1 MYEYLASVQS
11 AVRRFNDRVKTLAK
25 NFGENSAV
33 MNKIKVSVD
42 VFLKDNL
49 RYKDGVPQI
58 YKPSD
63 IFGDKEKMNA
73 LQHLDESLKT
83 WGEYRRQYE
92 KEYQGYIEEGKSK
105 ITYKNAGDTPLQF
118 GDFIQTMENVD
129 KAIRE
134 TPSDAM
140 PERALAILKK
150 TGERNTYK
158 ELFYVYNILKEKGF
172 A

>member
-11 AVRRFNDRVKTLAK
+11 AVRRFNERAKTLAK

-42 VFLKDNL
+42 VFFKDNL

-58 YKPSD
+58 FKPSD
-63 IFGDKEKMNA
+63 IYGDDEKMKA
-73 LQHLDESLKT
+73 LQYLDEHLKT
-83 WGEYRRQYE
+83 WGDYRRQYE
-92 KEYQGYIEEGKSK
+92 NEYTGYIEEGQDILK
-105 ITYKNAGDTPLQF
+105 YKDTSDKLGF
-118 GDFIQTMENVD
+118 SDFIQTMENID
-129 KAIRE
+129 KALRE
-134 TPSDAM
+134 TPSEDM
-140 PERALAILKK
+140 PERALAIMKK
-150 TGERNTYK
+150 TGARKTYK

>member
-11 AVRRFNDRVKTLAK
+11 AVRRFNDRVKSLAK

-63 IFGDKEKMNA
+63 IFGDDEKMKA

-83 WGEYRRQYE
+83 WGEYRKQYE
-92 KEYQGYIEEGKSK
+92 NNTKEDENYTHGKGAKSVILNNS
-105 ITYKNAGDTPLQF
+105 ITVPAFFK
-118 GDFIQTMENVD
+118 
-129 KAIRE
+129 
-134 TPSDAM
+134 
-140 PERALAILKK
+140 
-150 TGERNTYK
+150 
-158 ELFYVYNILKEKGF
+158 
-172 A
+172 

>member
-11 AVRRFNDRVKTLAK
+11 AVRRFNDRVKSLAK

-63 IFGDKEKMNA
+63 IFGDDEKMKA

-83 WGEYRRQYE
+83 WGEYRKQYE
-92 KEYQGYIEEGKSK
+92 NEYAGYLEEGKDILK
-105 ITYKNAGDTPLQF
+105 YKNTDVNKLGF
-118 GDFIQTMENVD
+118 GDFIQTIENVD

-134 TPSDAM
+134 TPSENM

-150 TGERNTYK
+150 TGARNTYK

>member
-11 AVRRFNDRVKTLAK
+11 AVRRFNDRAKTLAK

-33 MNKIKVSVD
+33 MNKVKASVD
-42 VFLKDNL
+42 VFFRDNV
-49 RYKDGVPQI
+49 RYRNGVPQI

-63 IFGDKEKMNA
+63 IYGDEEKMKA

-92 KEYQGYIEEGKSK
+92 NEYAGYLEEGKDILK
-105 ITYKNAGDTPLQF
+105 YKNTDVSTLGF

-129 KAIRE
+129 KALRE
-134 TPSDAM
+134 TPSDSM
-140 PERALAILKK
+140 PERALAIMKK
-150 TGERNTYK
+150 TGSRKTYK

-172 A
+172 E